1 MKAETFGAYLK
12 FLRER
17 KGYTQKEVS
26 EKCGISLRSYLRY
39 ESGEGLPKPGLLD
52 KLAKVLSLDETEVE
66 SVKAKLSLLKDQEL
80 SRRVGLSEER
90 LLSIIPPEYYR
101 ADKEMLPTLADCI
114 LADMKKKGIT
124 SDALAE
130 EAGIDKVKLK
140 SILLGEEAPDVDEI
154 KAIARVLGVPASRY
168 LSLVLE
174 VNDQTIIF
182 FARSKE
188 VRELLSSLYSLDEVE
203 RRQIVDMF
211 LTFIKTYSQKK
222 ESNV

>member
-1 MKAETFGAYLK
+1 MKSGTLGAYLK
-12 FLRER
+12 LLRER
-17 KGYTQKEVS
+17 KGYTLREVS

-39 ESGEGLPKPGLLD
+39 EVGEALPKPKILD
-52 KLAKVLSLDETEVE
+52 KLAEVLSVNEGEIEELKTR
-66 SVKAKLSLLKDQEL
+66 LNLLRDQEI
-80 SRRVGLSEER
+80 SRRVGVSNEQVLTFVPSEYLR
-90 LLSIIPPEYYR
+90 T
-101 ADKEMLPTLADCI
+101 DKEMLPVLAEYI

-124 SDALAE
+124 SDTLAE
-130 EAGIDKVKLK
+130 ETGIDKVKLK

-174 VNDQTIIF
+174 VNDQTMIF

-211 LTFIKTYSQKK
+211 LTFIKTYFQKK

>member
-1 MKAETFGAYLK
+1 MKSGTLGAYLK
-12 FLRER
+12 LLRER
-17 KGYTQKEVS
+17 KGYTLREVS

-39 ESGEGLPKPGLLD
+39 EVGEALPKPKILD
-52 KLAKVLSLDETEVE
+52 KLAEILSVNEGEIEELKTR
-66 SVKAKLSLLKDQEL
+66 LNLLRDQEI
-80 SRRVGLSEER
+80 SRRIGVSNEQVLTFVPSEY
-90 LLSIIPPEYYR
+90 LR
-101 ADKEMLPTLADCI
+101 ADKEMLPALAECI

-124 SDALAE
+124 SDTLAE
-130 EAGIDKVKLK
+130 ETGIDKVKLK

-174 VNDQTIIF
+174 VNDQTMIF

-211 LTFIKTYSQKK
+211 LTFIKTYFQKK

>member
-124 SDALAE
+124 SDILAE

-174 VNDQTIIF
+174 VNDQTMIF

-211 LTFIKTYSQKK
+211 LTFIKTYFQKK

>member
-140 SILLGEEAPDVDEI
+140 SILLGEEVPDVDEI

-211 LTFIKTYSQKK
+211 LTFIKTYFQKK

>member
-140 SILLGEEAPDVDEI
+140 SILLGEEVPDVDEI